1 MTITLANTRTPR
13 RKDKPQQ
20 RKPAKPP
27 EPKGKRKAVKPRELQ
42 PASPG
47 NYVTKARSPLVPT
60 RTNGPGDDDMDDDE
74 TAGI

>member
-20 RKPAKPP
+20 RKPSKPP

-47 NYVTKARSPLVPT
+47 HYVTKA
-60 RTNGPGDDDMDDDE
+60 GPGDDDMDDDE